1 MKHLNEFINESR
13 DEVYF
18 SSPRSLASDLNEEN
32 FPIFKFPD
40 GKEYIV
46 KTYKAN
52 HSKNGKGE
60 FHQGLEFIE
69 YKN

>member
-1 MKHLNEFINESR
+1 MKQLNEFINESY
-13 DEVYF
+13 DEYF
-18 SSPRSLASDLNEEN
+18 TAPRSLASDLNKEH

-52 HSKNGKGE
+52 HSKNGNGE